1 MKKIS
6 SLRAMAALASVAL
19 LLPATLSAQET
30 VAQFEFNPV
39 ANPPLNSFASSVT
52 SSLGSVSLLGYPT
65 GGGGYSGSFGGG
77 YFRNNSGNI
86 IPESL
91 AASLTGN
98 IYVGFTFTP
107 AQAVDLGTLTF
118 DFGTSNATSVAG
130 GIVYT
135 GSWAAYTS
143 VGGFDSGDEL
153 GTGSATQVALGKDVF
168 TPSWTVG
175 SVNLASLGTVSA
187 PVEVRIY
194 FWDDNTTS
202 TSNLQVR
209 MDDITLTASAAAIPE
224 PSTYALLGGVLAL
237 GAVALRRRRAQ
248 A

>member
-1 MKKIS
+1 MNKIP
-6 SLRAMAALASVAL
+6 SLRALAALAGAAL
-19 LLPATLSAQET
+19 LLPAIVSAQET
-30 VAQFEFNPV
+30 VAEFQFN
-39 ANPPLNSFASSVT
+39 AATSLPLNSYASTVT
-52 SSLGSVSLLGYPT
+52 SPLGSVSLVGYPA
-65 GGGGYSGSFGGG
+65 GDGGYSGSFGGG
-77 YFRNNSGNI
+77 YFRRNINNL

-91 AASLTGN
+91 ATALATN
-98 IYVGFTFTP
+98 HFVGFTFTP

-118 DFGTSNATSVAG
+118 DFGASNATSIAG

-153 GTGSATQVALGKDVF
+153 GTGSSSQVAQGANVF

-175 SVNLASLGTVSA
+175 SVDLASLGTVSA

-194 FWDDNTTS
+194 FWDDNATAS
-202 TSNLQVR
+202 SNMQVR

>member
-1 MKKIS
+1 MNKIS
-6 SLRAMAALASVAL
+6 SLRALAALAGAV
-19 LLPATLSAQET
+19 LLPAVVSAQET
-30 VAQFEFNPV
+30 VAEFQFNPV
-39 ANPPLNSFASSVT
+39 ANPPLNSYASSVT
-52 SSLGSVSLLGYPT
+52 SPLGSVSLLGYPT
-65 GGGGYSGSFGGG
+65 GGGGYSSSFGGG
-77 YFRNNSGNI
+77 YFRNNSSNI

-118 DFGTSNATSVAG
+118 DFGASNATSVAG

-135 GSWAAYTS
+135 GSWAAFTS

-153 GTGSATQVALGKDVF
+153 GTGSSTQVALGSNVF
-168 TPSWTVG
+168 TPNWTVG
-175 SVNLASLGTVSA
+175 SVDLASLGTVSA

-194 FWDDNTTS
+194 FWDDNATA

-209 MDDITLTASAAAIPE
+209 MDDITLTAAAAAIPE

>member
-6 SLRAMAALASVAL
+6 SLRAMAALAGAAL
-19 LLPATLSAQET
+19 LLPAVVSAQET
-30 VAQFEFNPV
+30 VALYEFN
-39 ANPPLNSFASSVT
+39 ASDKPPLNSYASTIT
-52 SSLGSVSLLGYPT
+52 SPLGSVSLVGYPT
-65 GGGGYSGSFGGG
+65 GDGGYSSSSGGG
-77 YFRNNSGNI
+77 YFRRNINNL

-91 AASLTGN
+91 AAALTTN
-98 IYVGFTFTP
+98 HFVGFTFTP
-107 AQAVDLGTLTF
+107 GQAVDLGTLTF

-153 GTGSATQVALGKDVF
+153 GTGSATQVALGSNVF

-175 SVNLASLGTVSA
+175 SVDLASLGTVSA

-194 FWDDNTTS
+194 FWDDNATAS
-202 TSNLQVR
+202 SNLQVR

-237 GAVALRRRRAQ
+237 GAVALRRRLAQ